1 MQTDNND
8 HWFLNG
14 KKVVCNYLDHHT
26 SSNNKCLANPITKSS
41 MESQS
46 L

>member
-14 KKVVCNYLDHHT
+14 KKVVCNYLDHHI
-26 SSNNKCLANPITKSS
+26 LAQITNA
-41 MESQS
+41 
-46 L
+46 